1 VTSQTPNSPSLSIE
15 KIYIKDLSFEAPSSP
30 QVFLEQEAPEVHVE
44 LGISHRQL
52 NPEQGMH
59 EVVLALTV
67 NARRGDKNFFLAE
80 AHQAGIF
87 RVTGLTGDALS
98 RALEIA
104 CPHVLLPFAREAINE
119 LVTRGGFPQLLV
131 NPMNF
136 EALYEQKRAA
146 QTQPAPATTQ

>member
-1 VTSQTPNSPSLSIE
+1 VTSETTSAPSLSIE

-30 QVFLEQEAPEVHVE
+30 QVFLEQQAPEVHIE
-44 LGISHRQL
+44 LGITHHQL
-52 NPEQGMH
+52 NPEQGLH
-59 EVVLALTV
+59 EVVLALTA

-80 AHQAGIF
+80 AQQAGLF
-87 RVTGLTGDALS
+87 RIAGLSGESLTK
-98 RALEIA
+98 ALEIA
-104 CPHVLLPFAREAINE
+104 CAHVLLPFAREAINE

-146 QTQPAPATTQ
+146 QAQPAPATTQ

>member
-1 VTSQTPNSPSLSIE
+1 MTAQTDTAPSLSVE

-30 QVFLEQEAPEVHVE
+30 QVFLEQQAPEVHVE
-44 LGISHRQL
+44 LGITHHQL
-52 NPEQGMH
+52 NAEQGLH

-87 RVTGLTGDALS
+87 RVAGLSGEPLNK
-98 RALEIA
+98 ALEIA
-104 CPHVLLPFAREAINE
+104 CPHVLLPFAREAVND

-136 EALYEQKRAA
+136 ESLYEQKRAA
-146 QTQPAPATTQ
+146 QIQPAPATPQ